1 MTTAAAL
8 ITQASARYKDPN
20 NAVISV
26 GQWLQYLNQCYS
38 DVNEASPLW
47 PWLESAEETVT
58 VLAGTRGIALP
69 ANVFQVNWAYD
80 STDDYRLVDQQG
92 RGDQWHQ
99 DHLRSETGQP
109 VTYRIRGNNIELF
122 PKPLVDTVVVCEC
135 VEYPADLGTIT
146 TTVYGVAGA
155 VAGNHTVTGIAVGDV
170 LVSVVHVD
178 DTTHAATDKT
188 SEYTV
193 TIANT
198 INNTAGTTSVGSHIV
213 VTAQRPSAT
222 GSPVYPVVYHSD
234 LLDGMLALAYMDEGN
249 DKMYGLLWPKW
260 EASITQMRAD
270 MLLFRSETNP
280 PIRDTFWS

>member
-1 MTTAAAL
+1 MTTASTLIAQAAV
-8 ITQASARYKDPN
+8 RYKDPS
-20 NAVISV
+20 NAVISA

-58 VLAGTRGIALP
+58 VLAGQRSGALP

-80 STDDYRLVDQQG
+80 TTDDYRLVDQQG

-109 VTYRIRGNNIELF
+109 VTYRLRANVLELF
-122 PKPLVDTVVVCEC
+122 PAPLVNTTVVCEC
-135 VEYPADLGTIT
+135 VEYPADLGTVT
-146 TTVYGVAGA
+146 TTVYGIAGA
-155 VAGNHTVTGIAVGDV
+155 AAGDHTVTGIAVGDQ
-170 LVSVVHVD
+170 LISVVAVN
-178 DTTHAATDKT
+178 DTTHASTDVT

-193 TIANT
+193 TVTNT
-198 INNTAGTTSVGSHIV
+198 INNSGGTSSVGSHLV
-213 VTAQRPSAT
+213 VTAQRPSTT
-222 GSPVYPVVYHSD
+222 GSPVYPSIYHSD
-234 LLDGMLALAYMDEGN
+234 LLDGMLALAYLDEGN
-249 DKMYGLLWPKW
+249 DKMYGLLWPKF

-270 MLLFRSETNP
+270 MLLYRSETNP